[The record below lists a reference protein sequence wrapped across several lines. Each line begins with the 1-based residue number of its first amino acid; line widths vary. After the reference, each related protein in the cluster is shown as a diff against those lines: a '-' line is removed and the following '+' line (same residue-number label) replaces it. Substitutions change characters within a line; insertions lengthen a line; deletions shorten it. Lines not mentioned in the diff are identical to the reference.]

1 MQIGAIKGFNIRRAG
16 KTAAINI
23 FEHDYE
29 PIPGLPAQLPAGET
43 ILWQGSPDWRTMARR
58 GMRVRVAS
66 VYFIALIAWGISGG
80 VSAGASVTQ
89 IAISALRLGGL
100 GCVAVGL
107 LALFAWLVAR
117 TTIYTITT
125 RRVVMRF
132 GVAMP
137 MTIQM
142 AFSKIDSAG
151 LHSWS
156 DGSGDIALT
165 LQPGQRIAYLVLWPH
180 ARPWKLAKAEPT
192 LRCVPKAA
200 AGARILG
207 RALAA
212 SASQPAKPMAIK
224 VGVTADSGARATA
237 TA

>member
-1 MQIGAIKGFNIRRAG
+1 MNL
-16 KTAAINI
+16 

-29 PIPGLPAQLPAGET
+29 PIPGLPAKLPAGET
-43 ILWQGSPDWRTMARR
+43 ILWQGSPDWRVMARR
-58 GMRVRVAS
+58 GMRVRVVS
-66 VYFIALIAWGISGG
+66 VYFIALMAWGISGG
-80 VSAGASVTQ
+80 MSAGAPVAQ
-89 IAISALRLGGL
+89 IAVSALRLGGL
-100 GCVAVGL
+100 GGVAVAL
-107 LALFAWLVAR
+107 LATFAWLVAR

-142 AFSKIDSAG
+142 AFSKIDSVG
-151 LHSWS
+151 LHVWL

-180 ARPWKLAKAEPT
+180 ARPWKMSKAEPT
-192 LRCVPKAA
+192 LRCVREAA
-200 AGARILG
+200 VVAQILG

-212 SASQPAKPMAIK
+212 SALQPATPMAIK
-224 VGVTADSGARATA
+224 VGAGADSSVQVPAAA
-237 TA
+237 